1 MPNREFPN
9 DQDRLSGFLRKSVNH
24 FMGQLDIKERTS
36 DTHEGRVQYEELVRF
51 CLVTSLV
58 PDILAAA
65 CAVFDYDAEVLN
77 DKIPALV
84 KRALISIPMDVSFIA
99 DVMSELPDQS
109 RMRDVS
115 VNLHGDLGNCTIAE
129 EAIES
134 FDAALYETLDIADPA
149 IEGDW
154 WLPPES

>member
-9 DQDRLSGFLRKSVNH
+9 DQDRLSGFLRKSVNR
-24 FMGQLDIKERTS
+24 FMGQLDINERTS
-36 DTHEGRVQYEELVRF
+36 DTHEGRVQYEEWVRF

-77 DKIPALV
+77 DKIPAML
-84 KRALISIPMDVSFIA
+84 KRALTPLPMDVSFIG
-99 DVMSELPDQS
+99 DVMSALPDQ
-109 RMRDVS
+109 RRIRIVS
-115 VNLHGDLGNCTIAE
+115 VNLHGGLDNFTLAD

-154 WLPPES
+154 WLPP

>member
-1 MPNREFPN
+1 MPNREFQD

-36 DTHEGRVQYEELVRF
+36 DTHEGRVHYEEWVRF

-65 CAVFDYDAEVLN
+65 CAVFEYDAEVLN
-77 DKIPALV
+77 DKIPALL
-84 KRALISIPMDVSFIA
+84 KRALTPLPMDVSFIG
-99 DVMSELPDQS
+99 DVMSALPGQ
-109 RMRDVS
+109 RQIRNVS
-115 VNLHGDLGNCTIAE
+115 MILHGDMGTFTLAD
-129 EAIES
+129 EAVDS
-134 FDAALYETLDIADPA
+134 FNAALYQTLDIDDPG

-154 WLPPES
+154 WFPL

>member
-1 MPNREFPN
+1 MPDREFPN
-9 DQDRLSGFLRKSVNH
+9 DQDRLSRFLRESVNR
-24 FMGQLDIKERTS
+24 FMGSLDIRERTS
-36 DTHEGRVQYEELVRF
+36 DTYEGRKQYDEWVRF

-58 PDILAAA
+58 PDILATA

-77 DKIPALV
+77 DRIPALL
-84 KRALISIPMDVSFIA
+84 KRALTPLPMDIQFIGI
-99 DVMSELPDQS
+99 VMSALPDQS

-115 VNLHGDLGNCTIAE
+115 LNLHGGMGNFTLAD

-154 WLPPES
+154 WLPP

>member
-1 MPNREFPN
+1 MPNREFQ
-9 DQDRLSGFLRKSVNH
+9 DDRDRLSGFLRERVNR

-36 DTHEGRVQYEELVRF
+36 DTHEGRVQYEEWVRF

-65 CAVFDYDAEVLN
+65 CAVFDYEADVLN
-77 DKIPALV
+77 HKIPALL
-84 KRALISIPMDVSFIA
+84 KRALTPLPMDIQFIGN
-99 DVMSELPDQS
+99 VMSALPDQS

-115 VNLHGDLGNCTIAE
+115 LNLHGGLGHFTLAN

-134 FDAALYETLDIADPA
+134 FDAALCETLDIADPA

-154 WLPPES
+154 WLPP

>member
-9 DQDRLSGFLRKSVNH
+9 DQVRLSGFLRKSVNR

-36 DTHEGRVQYEELVRF
+36 DTHEGRVQYEEWVRF
-51 CLVTSLV
+51 CLVTSLL

-65 CAVFDYDAEVLN
+65 CGVFDYDADALN
-77 DKIPALV
+77 HKIPALL
-84 KRALISIPMDVSFIA
+84 KRALTPLPMDIQFIGN
-99 DVMSELPDQS
+99 VMSALPDQS

-115 VNLHGDLGNCTIAE
+115 LNLHGGMGNFTLAD

-134 FDAALYETLDIADPA
+134 FDAALYETLDIADPS
-149 IEGDW
+149 IEGVW
-154 WLPPES
+154 WFPL

>member
-9 DQDRLSGFLRKSVNH
+9 DEDRLSGFLRKSVNR
-24 FMGQLDIKERTS
+24 FMGNLDIMERAS
-36 DTHEGRVQYEELVRF
+36 DTHEGGVHDEEWVRF

-65 CAVFDYDAEVLN
+65 CGVFDYDAEVLN
-77 DKIPALV
+77 DKIPALL
-84 KRALISIPMDVSFIA
+84 KRALTPLPMDVSFIGDA
-99 DVMSELPDQS
+99 MSALPDQ
-109 RMRDVS
+109 RRIRIVS
-115 VNLHGDLGNCTIAE
+115 VNLHGGLGNFTLAD

-134 FDAALYETLDIADPA
+134 FDAALYETLDIADSA

-154 WLPPES
+154 WLAP

>member
-1 MPNREFPN
+1 MPDREFPD

-24 FMGQLDIKERTS
+24 FMGQLDIKEMTS
-36 DTHEGRVQYEELVRF
+36 DTHEGRVHYEEWVRF

-65 CAVFDYDAEVLN
+65 CGVFDYEADVLN
-77 DKIPALV
+77 HKIPALL
-84 KRALISIPMDVSFIA
+84 KRALTPLPMDIQFIGN
-99 DVMSELPDQS
+99 VMSALPDQS

-115 VNLHGDLGNCTIAE
+115 LNLHGGMGNFTLAD

-154 WLPPES
+154 WLPP

>member
-1 MPNREFPN
+1 MPNRKFQD

-36 DTHEGRVQYEELVRF
+36 DTHEGRVHYEEWVRF

-65 CAVFDYDAEVLN
+65 CAVFEYDAEVLN
-77 DKIPALV
+77 DKIPALL
-84 KRALISIPMDVSFIA
+84 KRALTPLPMDVSFIG
-99 DVMSELPDQS
+99 DVMSALPGQ
-109 RMRDVS
+109 RQIRNVS
-115 VNLHGDLGNCTIAE
+115 MILHGDMGTFTLAD
-129 EAIES
+129 EAVDS
-134 FDAALYETLDIADPA
+134 FNAALYQTLDIDDPG

-154 WLPPES
+154 WFPL

>member
-1 MPNREFPN
+1 MPDQEFPN
-9 DQDRLSGFLRKSVNH
+9 DQDRLSRFLRESVNS
-24 FMGQLDIKERTS
+24 FMGSLDIRERTS
-36 DTHEGRVQYEELVRF
+36 DTHEGRVDYEEWVRF
-51 CLVTSLV
+51 CLVASLV

-77 DKIPALV
+77 DKIPALL
-84 KRALISIPMDVSFIA
+84 KRALTPLPMDVSFIG
-99 DVMSELPDQS
+99 DVMSALPDRS
-109 RMRDVS
+109 RMRIVS
-115 VNLHGDLGNCTIAE
+115 VNLHGGLGNFTLAD

-154 WLPPES
+154 WLPP

>member
-9 DQDRLSGFLRKSVNH
+9 DQDRLCGFLRKSVNH
-24 FMGQLDIKERTS
+24 FMGQLDINERTS
-36 DTHEGRVQYEELVRF
+36 DTHEGRVQYEEWVRF

-65 CAVFDYDAEVLN
+65 CGVFDYDAEVLN
-77 DKIPALV
+77 DKIPALL
-84 KRALISIPMDVSFIA
+84 KRALTPLPMDVSFIG
-99 DVMSELPDQS
+99 DVMSALPDQ
-109 RMRDVS
+109 RRIGIVS
-115 VNLHGDLGNCTIAE
+115 VNLHGRLGDFTLAD

-134 FDAALYETLDIADPA
+134 FEAALYQTLDIADPA

-154 WLPPES
+154 WLPP

>member
-1 MPNREFPN
+1 MPDRELPD
-9 DQDRLSGFLRKSVNH
+9 DQDRLSRFLRKSVNH

-36 DTHEGRVQYEELVRF
+36 DTHEGRVHYEEWVRF
-51 CLVTSLV
+51 CLVISLV

-77 DKIPALV
+77 HKIPALL
-84 KRALISIPMDVSFIA
+84 KRALTPLPTDVSFIG
-99 DVMSELPDQS
+99 DVMSALPDQN
-109 RMRDVS
+109 RMRIVS
-115 VNLHGDLGNCTIAE
+115 LNLHGDLGNFTLAD

-134 FDAALYETLDIADPA
+134 FDAALYQTLDIAEPA

-154 WLPPES
+154 WLSP

>member
-1 MPNREFPN
+1 MPDQEFPN
-9 DQDRLSGFLRKSVNH
+9 DQDRLSRFLRESVNS
-24 FMGQLDIKERTS
+24 FMGSLDIRERTS
-36 DTHEGRVQYEELVRF
+36 DTHEGRVHYEEWVRF

-77 DKIPALV
+77 DKIPALL
-84 KRALISIPMDVSFIA
+84 KRALTPLPMDVSFIGDA
-99 DVMSELPDQS
+99 MSALPDQS
-109 RMRDVS
+109 RMRIVS
-115 VNLHGDLGNCTIAE
+115 VNLHGGLGNFTLAD

-134 FDAALYETLDIADPA
+134 FDAALYEALNIADPA

-154 WLPPES
+154 WLPP

>member
-1 MPNREFPN
+1 MPDREFPN
-9 DQDRLSGFLRKSVNH
+9 DQDRLSGFLRKSVNR
-24 FMGQLDIKERTS
+24 FMGSLDIRERTS
-36 DTHEGRVQYEELVRF
+36 ATYEGRVHYEEWVRF

-77 DKIPALV
+77 DRIPALL
-84 KRALISIPMDVSFIA
+84 KRALTPLPMDVSFIG
-99 DVMSELPDQS
+99 DVMSALADQS
-109 RMRDVS
+109 RMGIIS
-115 VNLHGDLGNCTIAE
+115 VNLHGGLGNFTLAD

-154 WLPPES
+154 WLPP

>member
-1 MPNREFPN
+1 MPDREFP
-9 DQDRLSGFLRKSVNH
+9 DEQDRLSRFLRESVNR
-24 FMGQLDIKERTS
+24 FMASLDIRERTL
-36 DTHEGRVQYEELVRF
+36 DTHEGQKQYEEWVRF

-65 CAVFDYDAEVLN
+65 CAVFEYDAEVLN
-77 DKIPALV
+77 HKIPALL
-84 KRALISIPMDVSFIA
+84 KRALTPLPMDIQFIGN
-99 DVMSELPDQS
+99 VMSALPDQS

-115 VNLHGDLGNCTIAE
+115 LNLHGGPGNFTLAD

-134 FDAALYETLDIADPA
+134 FDAALYATLGIADPT

-154 WLPPES
+154 WLLP

>member
-1 MPNREFPN
+1 MPEQESPN
-9 DQDRLSGFLRKSVNH
+9 DQERLSRFLRKSVND
-24 FMGQLDIKERTS
+24 FMGQLDIEERAV
-36 DTHEGRVQYEELVRF
+36 DTHEGRQQYDEWVRF

-58 PDILAAA
+58 PDILAAV

-77 DKIPALV
+77 DKIPALL
-84 KRALISIPMDVSFIA
+84 KRALTPLPMDIQFIGN
-99 DVMSELPDQS
+99 VMSALPDQS

-115 VNLHGDLGNCTIAE
+115 LNLHGGMGNFTLAD

-134 FDAALYETLDIADPA
+134 FDAALYETLDIAAPA

-154 WLPPES
+154 WLPP

>member
-1 MPNREFPN
+1 MPDREFPD
-9 DQDRLSGFLRKSVNH
+9 DQDRLSRFLRESVNR
-24 FMGQLDIKERTS
+24 FMSSLEIRERTS
-36 DTHEGRVQYEELVRF
+36 DTHEGRVHYEEWVRF

-65 CAVFDYDAEVLN
+65 CGVFDYEAEVLN
-77 DKIPALV
+77 HKIPALL
-84 KRALISIPMDVSFIA
+84 KRALTPLPMDIQFIGNA
-99 DVMSELPDQS
+99 MSAFPDQS

-115 VNLHGDLGNCTIAE
+115 LNLHGGRGNFTLAE

-134 FDAALYETLDIADPA
+134 FDAALYATLDIADPV

-154 WLPPES
+154 WLPP

>member
-1 MPNREFPN
+1 MPNREFQD

-36 DTHEGRVQYEELVRF
+36 DTHEGRVHYEEWVRF

-65 CAVFDYDAEVLN
+65 CAVFEYDAEVLN
-77 DKIPALV
+77 DKIPALL
-84 KRALISIPMDVSFIA
+84 KRALTPLPMDVSFIG
-99 DVMSELPDQS
+99 DVMSALPGQ
-109 RMRDVS
+109 RQIRHVS
-115 VNLHGDLGNCTIAE
+115 MILHGDMGTFTLAD
-129 EAIES
+129 EAVDS
-134 FDAALYETLDIADPA
+134 FNAALYQTLDIDDPG

-154 WLPPES
+154 WFPL